1 MTAGA
6 EKPRH
11 GAFEDAQGLGYGAAM
26 AALSVALL
34 QHLGLVTGQ
43 TAGIALLVSKAGGW
57 PFAAC
62 FLAVNLPFAWLAW
75 TRMGPA
81 FTVKTLI
88 SVALVSAFS
97 ALQPRLIAF
106 GAVDPIAGAVL
117 AGMIAGSGLLA
128 LFRHGAS
135 LGGVGVLGV
144 WLQDRFGVRAGLTQ
158 MAVDLGVFLAAL
170 ALLPLRAVAL
180 SLLGAAVLNA
190 VIAVNHRRDR
200 YVAI

>member
-1 MTAGA
+1 
-6 EKPRH
+6 
-11 GAFEDAQGLGYGAAM
+11 M

-43 TAGIALLVSKAGGW
+43 TAGIALLLSRAGDW

-81 FTVKTLI
+81 FTVKTLL
-88 SVALVSAFS
+88 SVALVSVLS

-106 GAVDPIAGAVL
+106 GAVDPVAGAVL

-170 ALLPLRAVAL
+170 ALLPLRAVLL